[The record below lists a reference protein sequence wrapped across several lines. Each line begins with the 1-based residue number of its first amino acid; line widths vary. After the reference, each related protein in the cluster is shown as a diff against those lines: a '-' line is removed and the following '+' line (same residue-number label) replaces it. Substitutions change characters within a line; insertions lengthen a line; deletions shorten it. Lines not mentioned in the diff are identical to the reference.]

1 MPGTAQVIA
10 GTTLL
15 SAVVITVADAP
26 NWQVE
31 SYIGL
36 LAAMSGVAILSQ
48 ASPEVAKSMAILIAV
63 VMVLQRGQ
71 KTLNVITGWAK

>member
-1 MPGTAQVIA
+1 MGTAQVIA

-15 SAVVITVADAP
+15 GAVVITVADAP
-26 NWQVE
+26 DWQVE

-48 ASPEVAKSMAILIAV
+48 ASPEVAKAMAVLIATV
-63 VMVLQRGQ
+63 LLLQRGE
-71 KTLNVITGWAK
+71 KVINAVTSWAK